1 MYQQLSPSSYFVKE
15 PFRWRGVLL
24 AEESGLP
31 NDMPQG
37 VIRSFVRKGLI
48 AERNG
53 EPVQAS
59 ARKKTA
65 KKTTKATTTRRKTAK
80 KKKAS
85 RR

>member
-1 MYQQLSPSSYFVKE
+1 MYQQLSPSDFYVKN

-24 AEESGLP
+24 AENSGLP

-48 AERNG
+48 GERNG
-53 EPVQAS
+53 KPVAVQAS
-59 ARKKTA
+59 ARKKATA
-65 KKTTKATTTRRKTAK
+65 RKSRKKVTK
-80 KKKAS
+80 KKRA

>member
-1 MYQQLSPSSYFVKE
+1 MYQQLSPTDFVVKE

-24 AEESGLP
+24 AESSGLP

-48 AERNG
+48 CQRNG
-53 EPVQAS
+53 KSVQAS
-59 ARKKTA
+59 AQ
-65 KKTTKATTTRRKTAK
+65 TTKKAASRK
-80 KKKAS
+80 KKKTSKKRARA